1 MDKNKKL
8 FYTIIGA
15 ISALAAATAAFLALK
30 KHRCAE
36 QKLIEEIDDIVSE
49 KEPEEAAKEEPQAE
63 VMSLL
68 RKNKQQV
75 VAPNSGS
82 SICMC
87 TRAVLSIKN

>member
-36 QKLIEEIDDIVSE
+36 QKLIEEIVTILFPKKSLRRLQR
-49 KEPEEAAKEEPQAE
+49 KNRRQKLQP
-63 VMSLL
+63 MSLL

-87 TRAVLSIKN
+87 EG

>member
-1 MDKNKKL
+1 MDKSKKL

-36 QKLIEEIDDIVSE
+36 QKLIEEIDDDIVSE

-63 VMSLL
+63 VTADEL
-68 RKNKQQV
+68 
-75 VAPNSGS
+75 AEEE
-82 SICMC
+82 
-87 TRAVLSIKN
+87 

>member
-15 ISALAAATAAFLALK
+15 ISALAAATAAFRALK

-49 KEPEEAAKEEPQAE
+49 KEPEEAAKEEPQTEVTADELAE
-63 VMSLL
+63 EE
-68 RKNKQQV
+68 
-75 VAPNSGS
+75 
-82 SICMC
+82 
-87 TRAVLSIKN
+87 

>member
-36 QKLIEEIDDIVSE
+36 QKLQ
-49 KEPEEAAKEEPQAE
+49 P
-63 VMSLL
+63 MSLL

-82 SICMC
+82 SICIC
-87 TRAVLSIKN
+87 KS

>member
-30 KHRCAE
+30 KHR
-36 QKLIEEIDDIVSE
+36 Q
-49 KEPEEAAKEEPQAE
+49 P
-63 VMSLL
+63 MSLL

-87 TRAVLSIKN
+87 ES

>member
-36 QKLIEEIDDIVSE
+36 QKLIEEIDDIVPSVVRSKTVVQQKQYSE
-49 KEPEEAAKEEPQAE
+49 VYKF
-63 VMSLL
+63 
-68 RKNKQQV
+68 
-75 VAPNSGS
+75 
-82 SICMC
+82 I
-87 TRAVLSIKN
+87 

>member
-15 ISALAAATAAFLALK
+15 ISALAAATAFLALK

-49 KEPEEAAKEEPQAE
+49 KEPEEAAKEEPQTEVTADELAE
-63 VMSLL
+63 EE
-68 RKNKQQV
+68 
-75 VAPNSGS
+75 
-82 SICMC
+82 
-87 TRAVLSIKN
+87 

>member
-15 ISALAAATAAFLALK
+15 ISALAVATATFLALK

-63 VMSLL
+63 VTADEL
-68 RKNKQQV
+68 
-75 VAPNSGS
+75 AEEE
-82 SICMC
+82 
-87 TRAVLSIKN
+87 

>member
-49 KEPEEAAKEEPQAE
+49 KEPEEEAAKEEPQAE
-63 VMSLL
+63 VTADEL
-68 RKNKQQV
+68 
-75 VAPNSGS
+75 AEEE
-82 SICMC
+82 
-87 TRAVLSIKN
+87 

>member
-15 ISALAAATAAFLALK
+15 ISALAAATAALK

-49 KEPEEAAKEEPQAE
+49 KEPEETAKEEPQAE
-63 VMSLL
+63 VTADEL
-68 RKNKQQV
+68 
-75 VAPNSGS
+75 AEEE
-82 SICMC
+82 
-87 TRAVLSIKN
+87 

>member
-30 KHRCAE
+30 STDAQNRSLLRKLTILFPKKSLRRLQRKNRR
-36 QKLIEEIDDIVSE
+36 QKLQ
-49 KEPEEAAKEEPQAE
+49 P
-63 VMSLL
+63 MSLL

-87 TRAVLSIKN
+87 KS

>member
-49 KEPEEAAKEEPQAE
+49 KAT
-63 VMSLL
+63 S
-68 RKNKQQV
+68 
-75 VAPNSGS
+75 
-82 SICMC
+82 CC
-87 TRAVLSIKN
+87 TKFG

>member
-63 VMSLL
+63 VTADELA

-82 SICMC
+82 SICIC
-87 TRAVLSIKN
+87 KS

>member
-15 ISALAAATAAFLALK
+15 ISALAATAAFLALK

-63 VMSLL
+63 VTADEL
-68 RKNKQQV
+68 
-75 VAPNSGS
+75 AEEE
-82 SICMC
+82 
-87 TRAVLSIKN
+87 

>member
-49 KEPEEAAKEEPQAE
+49 KEPEEATKEEPTVTISNKDGLKIFE
-63 VMSLL
+63 YTFDSSILL
-68 RKNKQQV
+68 KKKQQKQ
-75 VAPNSGS
+75 NN
-82 SICMC
+82 
-87 TRAVLSIKN
+87 K

>member
-36 QKLIEEIDDIVSE
+36 QKLIEEIDFYMI
-49 KEPEEAAKEEPQAE
+49 
-63 VMSLL
+63 
-68 RKNKQQV
+68 
-75 VAPNSGS
+75 GS
-82 SICMC
+82 YLFHSCLHN
-87 TRAVLSIKN
+87 V

>member
-49 KEPEEAAKEEPQAE
+49 KEPEEEPQAE
-63 VMSLL
+63 VTADEL
-68 RKNKQQV
+68 
-75 VAPNSGS
+75 AEEE
-82 SICMC
+82 
-87 TRAVLSIKN
+87 

>member
-1 MDKNKKL
+1 MIYINTERGAGMDKNKKL

-49 KEPEEAAKEEPQAE
+49 KEAAKEEPQAE
-63 VMSLL
+63 VTADEL
-68 RKNKQQV
+68 
-75 VAPNSGS
+75 AEEE
-82 SICMC
+82 
-87 TRAVLSIKN
+87 

>member
-30 KHRCAE
+30 KHGCAE

-63 VMSLL
+63 VTADEL
-68 RKNKQQV
+68 
-75 VAPNSGS
+75 AEEE
-82 SICMC
+82 
-87 TRAVLSIKN
+87 

>member
-8 FYTIIGA
+8 FYTIISA

-36 QKLIEEIDDIVSE
+36 QSLLRKLTILFPKKSLRRLQR
-49 KEPEEAAKEEPQAE
+49 KNRRQKLQP
-63 VMSLL
+63 MSLL
-68 RKNKQQV
+68 RKNKQQI

-87 TRAVLSIKN
+87 KS

>member
-15 ISALAAATAAFLALK
+15 VSALAAAVAALLALK

-49 KEPEEAAKEEPQAE
+49 KEPEEVAAEEPKAE
-63 VMSLL
+63 VTSEEL
-68 RKNKQQV
+68 
-75 VAPNSGS
+75 AEEE
-82 SICMC
+82 
-87 TRAVLSIKN
+87 

>member
-36 QKLIEEIDDIVSE
+36 QKLIEKGQHIDKEI
-49 KEPEEAAKEEPQAE
+49 KYP
-63 VMSLL
+63 
-68 RKNKQQV
+68 
-75 VAPNSGS
+75 SG
-82 SICMC
+82 
-87 TRAVLSIKN
+87 AFN

>member
-8 FYTIIGA
+8 FYTIIG
-15 ISALAAATAAFLALK
+15 AFLALK

-63 VMSLL
+63 VTADEL
-68 RKNKQQV
+68 
-75 VAPNSGS
+75 AEEE
-82 SICMC
+82 
-87 TRAVLSIKN
+87 

>member
-15 ISALAAATAAFLALK
+15 ISALALPAATAAFLALK

-63 VMSLL
+63 VTADEL
-68 RKNKQQV
+68 
-75 VAPNSGS
+75 AEEE
-82 SICMC
+82 
-87 TRAVLSIKN
+87 